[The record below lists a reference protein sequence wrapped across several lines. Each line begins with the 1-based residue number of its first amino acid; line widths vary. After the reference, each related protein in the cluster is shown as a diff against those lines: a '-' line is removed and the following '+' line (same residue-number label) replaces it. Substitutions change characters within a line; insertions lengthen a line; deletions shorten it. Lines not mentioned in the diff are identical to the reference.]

1 MERGSI
7 PTSGSQ
13 FEGLGERRLYQQKK
27 VQPMMAKP
35 PMQLNIT
42 AQTYPPVRVSA
53 LRSPGVECVLGSM
66 VAVRIFVYEYE
77 IVGMSVYEYEMA
89 SVQEYDVT
97 TVVGPGAQVLAGWVR
112 TGVAGSNHTGAGSD
126 QAGADSRWRAC
137 TVDPT
142 AASCRGVELV
152 AELVAVIGSE
162 IDANMDVEDEVEKAT
177 GAARTVE
184 ARRSA
189 RAKIRNNII
198 KEDVEIVVENGA
210 NRVAE
215 MSVMVR
221 ASEPCVFAL
230 LCDEAV
236 VSCCVALLCDGM
248 PDYCVGQASFVGGGL
263 ALWVWG
269 VDIMLCIRG
278 VCECTVL
285 GLWVDNVD

>member
-1 MERGSI
+1 
-7 PTSGSQ
+7 
-13 FEGLGERRLYQQKK
+13 
-27 VQPMMAKP
+27 V
-35 PMQLNIT
+35 
-42 AQTYPPVRVSA
+42 
-53 LRSPGVECVLGSM
+53 VECVLGSM

-97 TVVGPGAQVLAGWVR
+97 TTVVGPGAQVLAGWVR
-112 TGVAGSNHTGAGSD
+112 TGAAGSNHTGAGSY

-142 AASCRGVELV
+142 AASCRGMELD

-189 RAKIRNNII
+189 RAKIRNNIF
-198 KEDVEIVVENGA
+198 EGDVEILVENGA
-210 NRVAE
+210 NSVAE
-215 MSVMVR
+215 MGVMVR

-230 LCDEAV
+230 WCKEAV
-236 VSCCVALLCDGM
+236 VSCCAALLCDGM

-263 ALWVWG
+263 AQG
-269 VDIMLCIRG
+269 G
-278 VCECTVL
+278 KS
-285 GLWVDNVD
+285 